1 MGIFYR
7 ESECR
12 SSEAEDSLRVF
23 AVMHKIAIVTAATY
37 FGDLSIGDLPAR
49 YGLGK
54 GGVVGGLAAGG
65 GG

>member
-23 AVMHKIAIVTAATY
+23 AVMYKIAILTAAY
-37 FGDLSIGDLPAR
+37 LGDLSIGDLPAR